1 METGTRKPAHV
12 DELCCSLLIRVEQV
26 PPKLPPWEHTHLAE
40 DLTILQ
46 SSLGNLFWKKKKQK
60 TSSGDHSTI
69 LCYSLKVGHVFLK
82 RGKWS
87 LITFFFPFFPDVR
100 SRKRH
105 LHSILWLLVSLGPS
119 GHLDSTLTPTPPH
132 CSTSWMNGL
141 STCLVHFLLGSLSSE
156 CINLNLFKPLKL
168 SVLFKHSIV
177 LCEFF

>member
-1 METGTRKPAHV
+1 MSCAAASWYVLNK
-12 DELCCSLLIRVEQV
+12 S
-26 PPKLPPWEHTHLAE
+26 
-40 DLTILQ
+40 LQ
-46 SSLGNLFWKKKKQK
+46 SCLPGSTPIWPRTSQFCKAPLETSFEKKKQK